1 MKIATP
7 AIGLVIKT
15 LVMAA
20 AISSALADVIRTGP
34 YASNLTPTRD
44 HSLGLKQVLLIRTQ
58 FPDLPT
64 SKTQAD
70 CQTAMEQVRQRYVRF
85 SYGRTD
91 MNVTVTAVA
100 YMMPHP
106 SIYYV
111 TQSTQD
117 GCWTA
122 LMDDAVA
129 AASAD
134 YPVDQTGGSYDFV
147 GDYFPYIGPVPG
159 QKISGSFGSFGTKW
173 FWLCGPGTFQGLSPG
188 LIGHEMG
195 HAYGSRHA

>member
-1 MKIATP
+1 MNKIA
-7 AIGLVIKT
+7 IET

-20 AISSALADVIRTGP
+20 GISSALAISPPFKTGP
-34 YASNLTPTRD
+34 YTSNLTPTSD
-44 HSLGLKQVLLIRTQ
+44 HSLGLKQVLFIRTQ

-70 CQTAMEQVRQRYVRF
+70 CQTVMEQVRQRYVRF

-106 SIYYV
+106 SSYYV
-111 TQSTQD
+111 TQSNVEA
-117 GCWTA
+117 CLTA
-122 LMDDAVA
+122 LMNDAVA

-147 GDYFPYIGPVPG
+147 GDYYPAIGG
-159 QKISGSFGSFGTKW
+159 LGGS
-173 FWLCGPGTFQGLSPG
+173 
-188 LIGHEMG
+188 
-195 HAYGSRHA
+195 

>member
-1 MKIATP
+1 
-7 AIGLVIKT
+7 
-15 LVMAA
+15 MAA
-20 AISSALADVIRTGP
+20 MISAAPALLGQITTGP
-34 YASNLTPTRD
+34 YASNLTPASD

-58 FPDLPT
+58 FPDLAN

-70 CQTAMEQVRQRYVRF
+70 CQTVMEQVRQRYVSS

-106 SIYYV
+106 STYYA
-111 TQSTQD
+111 TQSKID
-117 GCWTA
+117 ARLTA
-122 LMDDAVA
+122 LMNDAVA

-147 GDYFPYIGPVPG
+147 GDYYPYIGTG
-159 QKISGSFGSFGTKW
+159 GGAGSFGSDGTKW
-173 FWLCGPGTFQGLSPG
+173 FWISQGG
-188 LIGHEMG
+188 
-195 HAYGSRHA
+195 